1 MVIDNPNNTIVSRK
15 QSSGESLAYLLPN
28 EGYREIGL
36 LPSLLLSVLGSASRG
51 KQDENIYDS
60 KMDAE
65 KKIIKYR
72 YDVDIPSD
80 KKNTNYTKDILTSL
94 INNYIEIPIGK
105 SGYINP
111 IFLSPDISSIPN
123 QSFDALEEFDA
134 SFIDYRPTPVDFG
147 ISYTY
152 NLK

>member
-1 MVIDNPNNTIVSRK
+1 MIIENPNNAIVSKK
-15 QSSGESLAYLLPN
+15 QSPEQSLAHLLPN

-36 LPSLLLSVLGSASRG
+36 LPSLLLSVLGNISRS
-51 KQDENIYDS
+51 KQDKDIYDS
-60 KMDAE
+60 IIDAE
-65 KKIIKYR
+65 KKIFKYR

-80 KKNTNYTKDILTSL
+80 KKNTNYTEDILTSL

-111 IFLSPDISSIPN
+111 IFSSRDISSIPN
-123 QSFDALEEFDA
+123 QSFNALEEFDA
-134 SFIDYRPTPVDFG
+134 NFIDYRPTPVDFG
-147 ISYTY
+147 ISYTH

>member
-1 MVIDNPNNTIVSRK
+1 MIIENPNNAIVSKK
-15 QSSGESLAYLLPN
+15 QSPEQSLAHLLPN

-36 LPSLLLSVLGSASRG
+36 LPSLLLSVLGNISRS
-51 KQDENIYDS
+51 KKDKDIYDS
-60 KMDAE
+60 EMDSIKKIFKHRYNEDVLSDE
-65 KKIIKYR
+65 KK
-72 YDVDIPSD
+72 
-80 KKNTNYTKDILTSL
+80 TNYTEDILTSL

-111 IFLSPDISSIPN
+111 IFSSPDISSIPN
-123 QSFDALEEFDA
+123 QSFDTLGEFDA
-134 SFIDYRPTPVDFG
+134 NFIDYRPTPVDFG

>member
-1 MVIDNPNNTIVSRK
+1 MIIENPNNTIVSKK
-15 QSSGESLAYLLPN
+15 QSPTQSLAHLLPN

-36 LPSLLLSVLGSASRG
+36 LPSLLLSVLGNISRG
-51 KQDENIYDS
+51 KQDKDIYDS
-60 KMDAE
+60 EMDSIE
-65 KKIIKYR
+65 KIIKHR
-72 YDVDIPSD
+72 YNKDISFD
-80 KKNTNYTKDILTSL
+80 EKKTNYTKDILTSL

-111 IFLSPDISSIPN
+111 IFARPDISSIPN

-134 SFIDYRPTPVDFG
+134 KFIDYRPTPVDFG